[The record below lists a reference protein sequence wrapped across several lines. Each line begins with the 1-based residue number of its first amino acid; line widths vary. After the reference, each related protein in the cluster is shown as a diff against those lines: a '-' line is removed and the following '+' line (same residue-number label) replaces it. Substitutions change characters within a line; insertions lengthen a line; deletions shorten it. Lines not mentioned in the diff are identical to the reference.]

1 MKQAHKKRSPRATAN
16 SPPVLPANEPIFPTC
31 SHIHSLL
38 LSHFIQEVA
47 KNSLCIAILS
57 QNNALSYAIVPI
69 EQIGITPK
77 NEEIHIA
84 RIKPN
89 VALNRYK
96 WIQTKGQTSKLIFE
110 WILVYNLPIGSKIIY
125 Y

>member
-1 MKQAHKKRSPRATAN
+1 MRPLIVRQFYLQTN
-16 SPPVLPANEPIFPTC
+16 LYFPTC

-69 EQIGITPK
+69 EQTGITPK
-77 NEEIHIA
+77 NEEKHIA

-89 VALNRYK
+89 VAL
-96 WIQTKGQTSKLIFE
+96 KLIE
-110 WILVYNLPIGSKIIY
+110 PDISGYRQKVKHPN
-125 Y
+125 